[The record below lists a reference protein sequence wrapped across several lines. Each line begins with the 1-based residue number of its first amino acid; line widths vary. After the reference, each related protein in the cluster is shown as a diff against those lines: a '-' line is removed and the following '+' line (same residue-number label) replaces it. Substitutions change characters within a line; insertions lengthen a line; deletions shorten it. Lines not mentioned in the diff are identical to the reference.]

1 MTKFINRDAV
11 VMGMVSIGEQLKGSD
26 TATVIFKEEP
36 KDVRLSVYR
45 APWRE
50 FNVDAVERLLANL
63 SMSAGVDC
71 VAVGIDVRVAG
82 TGYLVQLSYRTV
94 SDEEQIAE
102 LMPLFAQYYRD
113 FKHTAD
119 AGHCVTYAIGVN
131 RDVNSRAQ
139 VFSRTAQCATF
150 GPELFK
156 AVQDLITV
164 FELETNHRATPIHFS
179 VGAGVGFFALTV
191 SFEAIPVDQ

>member
-1 MTKFINRDAV
+1 MTKFINRDKV
-11 VMGMVSIGEQLKGSD
+11 IMGMVSLGEQLKGSD
-26 TATVIFKEEP
+26 TATVIFKEES

-50 FNVDAVERLLANL
+50 FNIDAVERLLANL

-82 TGYLVQLSYRTV
+82 TGFLVQLSYRTV
-94 SDEEQIAE
+94 TEEEQIAE
-102 LMPLFAQYYRD
+102 LKPTFAQFYRD
-113 FKHTAD
+113 FKRTAD
-119 AGHCVTYAIGVN
+119 AGHCVTYAVGIN
-131 RDVNSRAQ
+131 RDVGSKAQ
-139 VFSRTAQCATF
+139 VFSRTAQSATF

-156 AVQDLITV
+156 AVQDLISV
-164 FELETNHRATPIHFS
+164 FELETNYRTTPVHFS

-191 SFEAIPVDQ
+191 SFEAIPVEQ